1 LFCLKSRNA
10 FLEICYNHKMKE
22 KENNY
27 AFIDSNNLNL
37 AIQELGWKL
46 DFKRFRIYL
55 KEKHKEMLMLNWFC
69 RQ

>member
-1 LFCLKSRNA
+1 
-10 FLEICYNHKMKE
+10 MKE